1 MKTALV
7 GYTGFVG
14 SNLTQSYSFDHL
26 YNSKNIKDAY
36 DTKPDLLI
44 YAGVRAE
51 KFLANREPEKDL
63 KVIEEAFENINK
75 INPKKLVLIST
86 IDVYKTPVYVN
97 EDTPIDL
104 HQLHPYGRNRYALEL
119 KVRAM
124 YEDALIV
131 RLPALFGDNIKKNF
145 IYDYIHVIPS
155 QLRADKFHELLQKDT
170 SIEQFY
176 TLQDNGFYKCRPLKR
191 EETVEL
197 KEHFKRLGFT
207 ALNFTD
213 SRNTYQFYNL
223 RYLWRHIET
232 ALNNRIGLFNLA
244 TEPIGAAELYEFL
257 CNREFKN
264 EVVSTPVSYNMT
276 TKFST
281 DFGGQEGYIFSK
293 QQVLE
298 EIKEFVEKQLIDCF
312 M

>member
-1 MKTALV
+1 MTTALV

-14 SNLTQSYSFDHL
+14 SNLSQSYPFDHL

-36 DTKPDLLI
+36 NTKPELLI

-51 KFLANREPEKDL
+51 KFLANQEPEKDL
-63 KVIEEAFENINK
+63 QVIEEAFENITK
-75 INPKKLVLIST
+75 IAPKKLVLIST
-86 IDVYKTPVYVN
+86 IDVYKNPVNVN
-97 EDTPIDL
+97 EDTSVDL
-104 HQLHPYGRNRYALEL
+104 HQLHPYGANRYALES
-119 KVRAM
+119 KVRSI

-145 IYDYIHVIPS
+145 IYDYIHVVPS
-155 QLRADKFHELLQKDT
+155 QLKADKFHELSEKDT
-170 SIEQFY
+170 FIGQFY
-176 TLQDNGFYKCRPLKR
+176 AFQDNGFYRCRTLKK
-191 EETVEL
+191 EETAEL

-223 RYLWRHIET
+223 RYLWKHIEI
-232 ALNNRIGLFNLA
+232 ALNSRIPLLNLA
-244 TEPIGAAELYEFL
+244 TEPVETAELYKFL
-257 CNREFKN
+257 CNEEFKN

-281 DFGGQEGYIFSK
+281 DFGGHEGYIFSK
-293 QQVLE
+293 EQVLE
-298 EIKEFVEKQLIDCF
+298 KIKEFVNMQ
-312 M
+312 

>member
-1 MKTALV
+1 MTTALV

-14 SNLTQSYSFDHL
+14 SNLTQSFPFDHL

-36 DTKPDLLI
+36 GTKPDLLI

-51 KFLANREPEKDL
+51 KFLANQEPEKDL
-63 KVIEEAFENINK
+63 QVIEEAFENINK
-75 INPKKLVLIST
+75 IAPKKLVLIST
-86 IDVYKTPVYVN
+86 IDVYKNPANVN

-104 HQLHPYGRNRYALEL
+104 QQLHPYGANRYALES
-119 KVRAM
+119 KVRSM

-145 IYDYIHVIPS
+145 IYDYIHIIPS
-155 QLRADKFHELLQKDT
+155 QLKIDKFHELSRQDAFIK
-170 SIEQFY
+170 QFY
-176 TLQDNGFYKCRPLKR
+176 SLQDNGFYKCKPLKK
-191 EETVEL
+191 EEAIEL
-197 KEHFKRLGFT
+197 KEHFKNLRFT

-223 RYLWRHIET
+223 KYLWKHIET
-232 ALNNRIGLFNLA
+232 ALNNRISLLNLA
-244 TEPIGAAELYEFL
+244 TEPVETAELYKFL

-264 EVVSTPVSYNMT
+264 EIVSTPVSYNMT

-281 DFGGQEGYIFSK
+281 DFGGREGYIFSK
-293 QQVLE
+293 KQVLE
-298 EIKEFVEKQLIDCF
+298 EIKEFVKKQLIYCF

>member
-1 MKTALV
+1 M
-7 GYTGFVG
+7 
-14 SNLTQSYSFDHL
+14 
-26 YNSKNIKDAY
+26 
-36 DTKPDLLI
+36 
-44 YAGVRAE
+44 
-51 KFLANREPEKDL
+51 
-63 KVIEEAFENINK
+63 
-75 INPKKLVLIST
+75 
-86 IDVYKTPVYVN
+86 
-97 EDTPIDL
+97 
-104 HQLHPYGRNRYALEL
+104 
-119 KVRAM
+119 
-124 YEDALIV
+124 
-131 RLPALFGDNIKKNF
+131 LFR
-145 IYDYIHVIPS
+145 S
-155 QLRADKFHELLQKDT
+155 T

>member
-1 MKTALV
+1 MTTALV

-14 SNLTQSYSFDHL
+14 SNLTQSYPFDDL

-36 DTKPDLLI
+36 GTKPDLLI

-51 KFLANREPEKDL
+51 KFLANQEPEKDL
-63 KVIEEAFENINK
+63 QIIEEALGNINK
-75 INPKKLVLIST
+75 IDPKKLVLIST
-86 IDVYKTPVYVN
+86 IDVYKNPIYVN

-104 HQLHPYGRNRYALEL
+104 YQLHPYGANRYTLEL
-119 KVRAM
+119 KVRSM

-155 QLRADKFHELLQKDT
+155 QLKFDRFHELSQKDPF
-170 SIEQFY
+170 IEQFY
-176 TLQDNGFYKCRPLKR
+176 TLHDNGFYKCKLLKK
-191 EETVEL
+191 EETIEL
-197 KEHFKRLGFT
+197 KEHFKALGFT

-223 RYLWRHIET
+223 RYLWKHIET
-232 ALNNRIGLFNLA
+232 ALNKGLLLLNLA
-244 TEPIGAAELYEFL
+244 TEPVGAAELYEFL
-257 CNREFKN
+257 CNGKFKN
-264 EVVSTPVSYNMT
+264 EVAPTPVSYNMMT
-276 TKFST
+276 NFFT
-281 DFGGQEGYIFSK
+281 DFGGHEGYIFSK

-298 EIKEFVEKQLIDCF
+298 EIKKFVEKQ
-312 M
+312 